1 MAIQSALSRPSRIED
16 VEFWEETKMSP
27 EASPLQLPA
36 VKNKPVEVKHFRI
49 IDERYTGPDLR
60 EFPIA
65 STVPSMPA
73 AIRDEVLDLYAFLFC
88 QGGFRHLGMT
98 FEQFLLVV
106 ATFKPGDLTATIREA
121 IGS

>member
-1 MAIQSALSRPSRIED
+1 
-16 VEFWEETKMSP
+16 MSP
-27 EASPLQLPA
+27 EANISQLPA
-36 VKNKPVEVKHFRI
+36 VNNKPVVARRFRVI
-49 IDERYTGPDLR
+49 AEKYHGPEPR

-65 STVPSMPA
+65 TTAPSLPV

-98 FEQFLLVV
+98 FEQFLLVI
-106 ATFKPGDLTATIREA
+106 AAFKPGDLTETIQDT